1 MRFRRH
7 SSDAFELCD
16 IHPLFAELL
25 AELPRS
31 ASRHDGARARIYP
44 DPIGS
49 DSSETAGEDLEDW
62 REHVHPELE
71 RHFAASREKV
81 SEDLGALGAGNGS
94 GRCVIPR
101 ANIDAWLNALNQA
114 RLVIVE
120 ENKFGERD
128 LSGAEPPDLSTRRGL
143 ALLKVHFYAH
153 LQELLVEA
161 AG

>member
-7 SSDAFELCD
+7 SSDTFELCE

-25 AELPRS
+25 AELPR
-31 ASRHDGARARIYP
+31 AAARHDNARERIYP
-44 DPIGS
+44 DPFECSDGGTEGS
-49 DSSETAGEDLEDW
+49 DDW

-71 RHFAASREKV
+71 RLFAASRETV
-81 SEDLGALGAGNGS
+81 SADLGHSRSGAAAN
-94 GRCVIPR
+94 RCLIPR
-101 ANIDAWLNALNQA
+101 AHIDAWLNALNQA

-120 ENKFGERD
+120 ENKFGERE

-143 ALLKVHFYAH
+143 SLLKVHFYAH